1 MFGQGAAYQDIL
13 IEFHQYSFALQCYDN
28 VIRTLKLGLKRNKTK
43 LIVATVLVI
52 TDDVFTTPAHSRYS
66 CLELGCLTRL

>member
-1 MFGQGAAYQDIL
+1 MFGQGAAYQHTL
-13 IEFHQYSFALQCYDN
+13 IDFQHNNFALQSYDA

-66 CLELGCLTRL
+66 CLELGCL